1 MPEETEFI
9 NRLLDQWQAGIDCEE
24 NFRQLFEKYYHR
36 LFRFFEKRGFSVEE
50 SDDLTQETFFR
61 IYTGLTTFRR
71 EAKFETWMFQIA
83 TNTYRQW
90 RRRQLAHQRDGRPV
104 SWESMA
110 EQGRAD
116 LAEGQLDGSVIIP
129 GPLDEVLADER
140 QRVLQAA
147 IEALPAQMRQCM
159 SLRIYQELSYQE
171 IAVAMQLS
179 VETVKSH
186 LHQGRQQL
194 RKKLA
199 EYYHER

>member
-1 MPEETEFI
+1 MPDETEFI
-9 NRLLDQWQAGIDCEE
+9 NRLLDQWQAGIDREE
-24 NFRQLFEKYYHR
+24 NFRQLFERYYHR
-36 LFRFFEKRGFSVEE
+36 VFRFFEKRGFSVEE

-61 IYTGLTTFRR
+61 IYTGLATFRR
-71 EAKFETWMFQIA
+71 EARFETWLFQIA

-90 RRRQLAHQRDGRPV
+90 LRRQLAHWRDGRPV
-104 SWESMA
+104 SWESVT
-110 EQGRAD
+110 EQEQAA
-116 LAEGQLDGSVIIP
+116 LAEGELDGPMIMP
-129 GPLDEVLADER
+129 GPLDEVLADEQ

-147 IEALPAQMRQCM
+147 IEALPTQMRQCM

-179 VETVKSH
+179 VDTVKSH